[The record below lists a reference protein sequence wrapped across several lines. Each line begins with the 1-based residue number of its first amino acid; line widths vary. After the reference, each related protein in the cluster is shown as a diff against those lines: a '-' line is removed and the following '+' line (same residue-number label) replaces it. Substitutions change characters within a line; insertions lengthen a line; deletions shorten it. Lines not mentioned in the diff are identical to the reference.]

1 MFDAYD
7 TVILSESDKQE
18 IKRNTQGKI
27 IMGVSAVLILFACAG
42 AVALGVI
49 GLIGIIVGFFMTVSN
64 KSEYTIRQEKA
75 LAKTAANLM
84 VAQAQA
90 GQKIDLDTP
99 TAQKARQKEETKE
112 IIKGAVVGS
121 IVAGDVGAVVG
132 ATIAKN
138 KIDNEKK

>member
-1 MFDAYD
+1 MLDAYD
-7 TVILSESDKQE
+7 RVVLSESDKQE
-18 IKRNTQGKI
+18 IKRNTQGKVI
-27 IMGVSAVLILFACAG
+27 LGVSAVLILFACAG
-42 AVALGVI
+42 AIALGVI
-49 GLIGIIVGFFMTVSN
+49 GMIGLFIGFIMVCAN

-75 LAKTAANLM
+75 LNRTAADLM
-84 VAQAQA
+84 ITQAQA
-90 GQKIDLDTP
+90 GQKINLDTP